1 MTGTTVRFPIAFA
14 WTWAATGAADVAIAV
29 VGDSLKVCGEWDD
42 RSDLDLAGGQLA
54 LLRAVANATA
64 KAGVPLV
71 VVLIGGRPATFGAAD
86 GNAVLEL
93 TIVEGRNRQ
102 VRRLCKR
109 AGLPLA
115 RLTRVSVGPVRLGGL
130 AEGRARA
137 LTSAEVD
144 ACVELCMPPGTR
156 RARLPL

>member
-1 MTGTTVRFPIAFA
+1 MAWRPVAGFAREKYGTTIARN
-14 WTWAATGAADVAIAV
+14 GH
-29 VGDSLKVCGEWDD
+29 
-42 RSDLDLAGGQLA
+42 LA
-54 LLRAVANATA
+54 LASLRAPLTGHTFAPTSPAEVRVLDDQGDG
-64 KAGVPLV
+64 AG
-71 VVLIGGRPATFGAAD
+71 AD

-144 ACVELCMPPGTR
+144 ACVELCMPQGTR